1 MTIDM
6 DIYITMFIVYF
17 LCAISVAS
25 IVIVL
30 IDHYL
35 EIKRKE
41 IKKNNQKDL

>member
-17 LCAISVAS
+17 LCVIGGAS
-25 IVIVL
+25 IVIVI

-35 EIKRKE
+35 EIK
-41 IKKNNQKDL
+41 KKRN

>member
-1 MTIDM
+1 MTIDI

-17 LCAISVAS
+17 LCAVGGGS

-35 EIKRKE
+35 EIKRKK